1 MGGEFDSEVGE
12 PLKSIFRYELRE
24 KKPIFVVN
32 PRPPQLYHLVDD
44 SDRSCL
50 AILLVHYNTYN
61 HR

>member
-12 PLKSIFRYELRE
+12 PLKSIFRYELMV
-24 KKPIFVVN
+24 KKPNFVVN
-32 PRPPQLYHLVDD
+32 ARPAQLCQLIDD